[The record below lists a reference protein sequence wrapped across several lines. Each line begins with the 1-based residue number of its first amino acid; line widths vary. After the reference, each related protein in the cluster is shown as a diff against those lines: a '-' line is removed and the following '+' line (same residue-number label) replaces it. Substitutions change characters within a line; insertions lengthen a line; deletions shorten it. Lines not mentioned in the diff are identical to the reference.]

1 MSSKWWGLD
10 KLKAFFEKGKEDFG
24 NPEVVIGGAENGCL
38 DLRWGQTLWLRW
50 SWSDPWS
57 VRLEKADEYSLLGAA
72 ISGLTIDGIDWEHHI
87 VLQEEGNSWVYV
99 STRLK
104 DYSGK
109 VKSNA
114 IVQCLTEEGR
124 WLQKALNAG
133 KEVVS
138 SADFPS

>member
-1 MSSKWWGLD
+1 MSSKWWGLG
-10 KLKAFFEKGKEDFG
+10 KLKAFFEKEKENFG
-24 NPEVVIGGAENGCL
+24 NPEVVIVGAEDGCL

-50 SWSDPWS
+50 TWSDPWN

-72 ISGLTIDGIDWEHHI
+72 ISGLVINGIGWEHHI
-87 VLQEEGNSWVYV
+87 ALQEEHNSWVYV
-99 STRLK
+99 SKRLE
-104 DYSGK
+104 DYPGK
-109 VKSNA
+109 VKSTP

-133 KEVVS
+133 IEVVS